1 MVVLKILRY
10 RLKFW
15 APHKLQIPDL
25 KKNAFGTIIVAFCQ
39 LCELPLARGEGE
51 ELLTGQDSEKVWGE
65 QVGRSGP
72 RTGTKVPLEPAPRE
86 ISVQRTKSDF
96 E

>member
-1 MVVLKILRY
+1 M
-10 RLKFW
+10 
-15 APHKLQIPDL
+15 
-25 KKNAFGTIIVAFCQ
+25 
-39 LCELPLARGEGE
+39 ARGEGE

-96 E
+96 EWMVVSDYPESSGLR